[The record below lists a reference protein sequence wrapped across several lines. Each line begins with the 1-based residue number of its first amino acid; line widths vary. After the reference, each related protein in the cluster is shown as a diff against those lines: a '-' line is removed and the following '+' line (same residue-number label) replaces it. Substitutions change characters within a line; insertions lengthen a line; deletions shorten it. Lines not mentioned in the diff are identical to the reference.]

1 MITRTHLQGCKVYIC
16 GYCELQHLFN
26 FCGSYKLGYNA
37 GVYGWNY
44 DAYKI
49 DDIIIATGYR
59 TPKGKRID
67 RELTSAI
74 DEKARHIARTYAY
87 DEGKAE
93 IEKLVKELLEA
104 LK

>member
-1 MITRTHLQGCKVYIC
+1 MITRTHLQGYKVYTC
-16 GYCELQHLFN
+16 GACELQHLLN
-26 FCGSYKLGYNA
+26 FCTSYKLGYNA

-44 DAYKI
+44 DAYKF
-49 DDIIIATGYR
+49 DDVIITTGYR

-74 DEKARHIARTYAY
+74 DEKARHIARTLYYEEAQV
-87 DEGKAE
+87 E

-104 LK
+104 LQ